1 MPPAR
6 NVPWSTRKAL
16 RLLEFDY
23 GSPNAYFVTITTHHR
38 RAVLAHE
45 QSDRIELTRIGIC
58 ISESW
63 LSLGTRFPSIG
74 SDEFVVMPDHFHAI
88 VFLDS
93 DSGVA
98 PVGAGLARPE
108 RRSAARPSLGRVIGA
123 FKSLTT
129 VAVNRMTNNP
139 GLQLWQR
146 GYYDR
151 VIRDE
156 VELTAVREYI
166 RNNPDA
172 LMLSRLWE

>member
-1 MPPAR
+1 M
-6 NVPWSTRKAL
+6 STASGRADTGEASH
-16 RLLEFDY
+16 RPY
-23 GSPNAYFVTITTHHR
+23 GSEPRVSAIFRWTC
-38 RAVLAHE
+38 
-45 QSDRIELTRIGIC
+45 IEP
-58 ISESW
+58 S
-63 LSLGTRFPSIG
+63 GTDVPT
-74 SDEFVVMPDHFHAI
+74 
-88 VFLDS
+88 
-93 DSGVA
+93 
-98 PVGAGLARPE
+98 VGAGLARPE